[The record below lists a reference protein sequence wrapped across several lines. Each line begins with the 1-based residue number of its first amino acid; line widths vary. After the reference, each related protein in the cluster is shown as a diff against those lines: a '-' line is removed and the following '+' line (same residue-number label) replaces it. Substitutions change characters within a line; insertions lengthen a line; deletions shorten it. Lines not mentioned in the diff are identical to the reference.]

1 MAADSAGFCT
11 VFVGKAAAWS
21 AWLVWSEHTD
31 AWPTAGPRASRVL
44 EVDWLGVNLLSLGD
58 ELAGVTPGTEHH
70 QTQE

>member
-11 VFVGKAAAWS
+11 VFVGKAAPWS

-31 AWPTAGPRASRVL
+31 AWPTAGWRASRVL
-44 EVDWLGVNLLSLGD
+44 EVEWLGVDLLSLGD
-58 ELAGVTPGTEHH
+58 EVAGVAQGTEHH